1 MSAVTRPFRWL
12 LIPLAAAYLV
22 GVLWITLLPLPAD
35 PRSWCAAHPEVGLAL
50 YPLAFVEYIARA
62 VGAGQ
67 SWYRTALEVA
77 ANIALFIP
85 LGLFV
90 RLLTRRGV
98 ASAALIGFGVSIFIE
113 ASQLSGLW
121 GTIPCAYRYADVND
135 VLNNTTGAILG
146 ACLVWRRGETL
157 VARRWT
163 GMVLDAAMV
172 AWVVAGLRAM
182 MFAVAY
188 LRVQPWEIF
197 MVEWWLIN
205 VAAWGAIFAVP
216 ALLGRG
222 SLGEWL
228 AGVRPTWP
236 GSGTWWQRLARAL
249 VIPGPWLVATFVG
262 PVIPQVAPMSL
273 VWFIPLVADAVM
285 VPFTQ
290 GRGLS
295 GLLSGA
301 TYVMVPPSPRGG
313 RSPREPQA

>member
-62 VGAGQ
+62 LGAGQ
-67 SWYRTALEVA
+67 PWHRTALEVA
-77 ANIALFIP
+77 ANIALFVP
-85 LGLFV
+85 LGMFV
-90 RLLTRRGV
+90 RLITRRGV

-172 AWVVAGLRAM
+172 
-182 MFAVAY
+182 
-188 LRVQPWEIF
+188 
-197 MVEWWLIN
+197 
-205 VAAWGAIFAVP
+205 
-216 ALLGRG
+216 
-222 SLGEWL
+222 
-228 AGVRPTWP
+228 
-236 GSGTWWQRLARAL
+236 
-249 VIPGPWLVATFVG
+249 
-262 PVIPQVAPMSL
+262 
-273 VWFIPLVADAVM
+273 
-285 VPFTQ
+285 
-290 GRGLS
+290 
-295 GLLSGA
+295 
-301 TYVMVPPSPRGG
+301 
-313 RSPREPQA
+313 